1 MAIEEHNRQ
10 NMIEALKKHAEG
22 KIAKHKANVE
32 VALKNSTMIGEH
44 SDIIESVEKEIHSIG
59 RYKEQL
65 DVIKKYFE
73 QQDPFKSQQ

>member
-44 SDIIESVEKEIHSIG
+44 SDIIESVEKEIHAIG
-59 RYKEQL
+59 KYKEQL